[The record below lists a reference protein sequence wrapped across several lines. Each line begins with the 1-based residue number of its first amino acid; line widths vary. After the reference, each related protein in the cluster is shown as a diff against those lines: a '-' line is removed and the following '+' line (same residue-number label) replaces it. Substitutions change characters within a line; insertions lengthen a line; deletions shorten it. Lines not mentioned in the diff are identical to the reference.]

1 MNKAFKR
8 IAAIVIAAM
17 FVCTLFQFNILYA
30 AENKGTPLFEGDGI
44 IVEFYHKGIYDGTKK
59 PPYWSEDEDGT
70 KHLQRIYLFEQSTYA
85 DKLPNHY
92 YYRTV
97 GYHMLLVD
105 ENFQPLSDIK
115 YYDNTLLRLNEQKVM
130 RELIRNTPGYE
141 FSEPYTVATTI
152 SRQNLINVFGEDSDN
167 IDKAR
172 YLLRCGEIEFYKS
185 DANGNETP
193 AISTSRTRY
202 IYDDTGTKIT
212 RAIASIHPIFR
223 PLTGDFVTRM
233 NIIDLQTGDIKLI
246 EFKPEEPDEKNLSGN
261 LTLSEKRIT
270 KAFNLNDIGGV
281 RTFNFRYE
289 SAESHYHPDYQDHD
303 NDPTTPDI
311 DVGGS
316 WHDRT
321 SPVDSNYTYVIKHSN
336 TLNNLAIG
344 LNGAFNIKYNG
355 TNVKSGTAS
364 WNGGTNSVSPNM
376 FFVAWR
382 GKDKPTLASYKE
394 SASNPLVTDLGLP
407 IGKTPQSPRNTAGGY
422 ADSISVVLEK
432 SNDGADYYTTFT
444 DGDDSER
451 REHTTGDKA
460 TYTATLAVKS
470 FIGAQN
476 SGSATSGNVTS
487 SFTAGGVT
495 FNHAKG
501 YPISSENWI
510 KFYPYVQMAYD
521 TPATAVDGSGVVTR
535 AVNVLAAHES
545 SIKPVDYV
553 EVGWTNPNP
562 ANSLTLNSTQWST
575 HKRAVDKWGKN
586 NVLPGGAIYTLD
598 TKSNVSKVGI
608 TTWQHYIP
616 SDQINN
622 VTAGNNYFTQAEAEE
637 RDKSLNNQIKSS
649 LESVDVVQF
658 VDRDA
663 TKSNAFGGIKLNAAG
678 GQDVYGNKTSNDP
691 KYWLKRGTPV
701 NSHKADEADLDI
713 INESRTLTYYKVNAD
728 VNGKIYISKSTNGT
742 TWTTLDTLEKNQ
754 TANNITNTEAKAL
767 DDRTKLVT
775 NFINALDRNKGN
787 DPTVGNGPA
796 WYNEAWDGIC
806 VVKIDTVYDVGFK
819 TPVTRSAVLDPKLT
833 PVKESTSDKFTKWYI
848 SQFRLN
854 EKSSIHSGK
863 ANGYVGKINGVE
875 IILPN
880 IQNMYVSRPFYI
892 PNATVMDL
900 Y

>member
-1 MNKAFKR
+1 MFALTDTDKAAYKANSEDR
-8 IAAIVIAAM
+8 PALIVWAKPSKKLLQVNVVEDEYNQTESVTVVSPTVDASGK
-17 FVCTLFQFNILYA
+17 VTLTPPSGKVLKEWLVSPDLTSPLDTSLEWSKVASLNTISSGDSATSPVIDTNVDNIIYVRY
-30 AENKGTPLFEGDGI
+30 GTPSAG
-44 IVEFYHKGIYDGTKK
+44 V
-59 PPYWSEDEDGT
+59 
-70 KHLQRIYLFEQSTYA
+70 
-85 DKLPNHY
+85 
-92 YYRTV
+92 
-97 GYHMLLVD
+97 
-105 ENFQPLSDIK
+105 
-115 YYDNTLLRLNEQKVM
+115 
-130 RELIRNTPGYE
+130 
-141 FSEPYTVATTI
+141 
-152 SRQNLINVFGEDSDN
+152 
-167 IDKAR
+167 
-172 YLLRCGEIEFYKS
+172 
-185 DANGNETP
+185 
-193 AISTSRTRY
+193 STSV
-202 IYDDTGTKIT
+202 G
-212 RAIASIHPIFR
+212 
-223 PLTGDFVTRM
+223 GDLV
-233 NIIDLQTGDIKLI
+233 
-246 EFKPEEPDEKNLSGN
+246 LSQN
-261 LTLSEKRIT
+261 RIT
-270 KAFNLNDIGGV
+270 KAYNLSALGTIA
-281 RTFNFRYE
+281 TFNFSYG
-289 SAESHYHPDYQDHD
+289 SSGSHYHPDYQDHD
-303 NDPTTPDI
+303 NDPTTPNI
-311 DVGGS
+311 DVGS
-316 WHDRT
+316 WYDRT
-321 SPVDSNYTYVIKHSN
+321 YPVDGNYTYVIKHSN

-344 LNGAFNIKYNG
+344 LNGAFNIRYNG

-553 EVGWTNPNP
+553 EVGWTNSNP

-678 GQDVYGNKTSNDP
+678 GQEVYGNKTSNDP

-863 ANGYVGKINGVE
+863 ANGYVGKINGID
-875 IILPN
+875 IILPEMH
-880 IQNMYVSRPFYI
+880 NMYQSRKFYI